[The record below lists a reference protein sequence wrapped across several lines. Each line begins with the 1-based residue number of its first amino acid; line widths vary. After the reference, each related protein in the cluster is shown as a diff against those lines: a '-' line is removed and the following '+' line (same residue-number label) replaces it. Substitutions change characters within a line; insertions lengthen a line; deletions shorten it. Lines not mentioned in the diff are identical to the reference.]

1 MRRVSTLALVVTG
14 LLITL
19 VLAGVVSFYA
29 SSHPDGLNYVAEKVG
44 FSGTA
49 QPHASDGSPLSG
61 YATRGVSDQRL
72 SRGVAGVVG
81 VVVVG
86 LLFGGLTWALRRRR
100 SDERASAATVP
111 DTTETGAP
119 ERERDGSSAVAR
131 ERDGSTSM
139 GR

>member
-1 MRRVSTLALVVTG
+1 MRRVSTRALVVTG
-14 LLITL
+14 LLVTL
-19 VLAGVVSFYA
+19 LLAGVVSFYA

-49 QPHASDGSPLSG
+49 RPHASDGSPLSG
-61 YATRGVSDQRL
+61 YATRGVADHRL
-72 SRGVAGVVG
+72 SRGVAGVTG

-100 SDERASAATVP
+100 TDEDTARDGLP
-111 DTTETGAP
+111 DTAPATAP
-119 ERERDGSSAVAR
+119 ENSPAGADRARDR
-131 ERDGSTSM
+131 STSV

>member
-1 MRRVSTLALVVTG
+1 MRRVTTRALVVTG
-14 LLITL
+14 LLVTL
-19 VLAGVVSFYA
+19 LLAGVASFYA

-44 FSGTA
+44 FSDTA
-49 QPHASDGSPLSG
+49 KRHAGDDSPLSG

-100 SDERASAATVP
+100 SEEDSPGGDEDRSDGSLP
-111 DTTETGAP
+111 DVRSSGAP
-119 ERERDGSSAVAR
+119 GR
-131 ERDGSTSM
+131 ERDGSTSR